1 MSPVSCRRRDQHER
15 DGCQANPR
23 VGYLAHVLTSAQR
36 QGLPVELPARLEE
49 MVARVRQAAMS
60 RPLIAHSHGLG

>member
-1 MSPVSCRRRDQHER
+1 MNE

-36 QGLPVELPARLEE
+36 QGLELPTRLEE